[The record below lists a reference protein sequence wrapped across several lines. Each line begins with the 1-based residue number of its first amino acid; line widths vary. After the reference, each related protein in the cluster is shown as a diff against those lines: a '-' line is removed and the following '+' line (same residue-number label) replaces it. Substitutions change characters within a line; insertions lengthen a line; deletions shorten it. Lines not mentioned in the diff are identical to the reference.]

1 MDKYAK
7 NRAKFKDKFRKVTKS
22 DYDDLLPASKRM
34 FDAAKR
40 LGLIAAASKSGGM
53 LSKTGTVTVF
63 DPTTYERVPRKEL
76 QVNMFMPS
84 RKEKFKPYPGDKRYD
99 TDIGQAT
106 PTTKPLLKSQLK
118 KAGKDFMNGGAVMP
132 NRGGN
137 FKGIF

>member
-1 MDKYAK
+1 MNAK
-7 NRAKFKDKFRKVTKS
+7 EFNEKFKKVTKS
-22 DYDDLLPASKRM
+22 DYDYLLPAQKRM

-53 LSKTGTVTVF
+53 LSKTGAVTVF

-84 RKEKFKPYPGDKRYD
+84 RKEKFKPNPGDKRYD
-99 TDIGQAT
+99 PDIGQAT
-106 PTTKPLLKSQLK
+106 PTRRPTLMSEIK
-118 KAGKDFMNGGAVMP
+118 KAGKNFKKGGAVMP

>member
-1 MDKYAK
+1 VDKYAK
-7 NRAKFKDKFRKVTKS
+7 NRAKFKDKFKKVTKS
-22 DYDDLLPASKRM
+22 DYDDLTPVQKRM

-40 LGLIAAASKSGGM
+40 LGLVVGAKP
-53 LSKTGTVTVF
+53 GTFTKKGSVTVF

-76 QVNMFMPS
+76 NVGVFIKPKS
-84 RKEKFKPYPGDKRYD
+84 KREPFKPSLGDKEYD

-132 NRGGN
+132 NRGGK
-137 FKGIF
+137 FKGVF

>member
-1 MDKYAK
+1 MNAK
-7 NRAKFKDKFRKVTKS
+7 EFNKKFKKVTKS

-84 RKEKFKPYPGDKRYD
+84 RKEKFKPNLGDKRYD
-99 TDIGQAT
+99 PDIGQAT
-106 PTTKPLLKSQLK
+106 PTRKPLLKSQLK

-137 FKGIF
+137 FKGTF